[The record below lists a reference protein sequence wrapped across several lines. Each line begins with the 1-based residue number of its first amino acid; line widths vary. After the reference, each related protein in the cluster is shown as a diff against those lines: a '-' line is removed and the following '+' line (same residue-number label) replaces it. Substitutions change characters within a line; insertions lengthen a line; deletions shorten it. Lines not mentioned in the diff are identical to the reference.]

1 LPAQG
6 EISVNI
12 LGNLLRPFFGVP
24 DELTAFREEDKGAG
38 LRLKTVVDTV
48 TQGCQLT
55 LQHPRFQTLVGQLN
69 TFDEELL
76 GFAYEGAGVGL
87 AALDCCLP
95 WGNRVRA
102 FLDGPGSGQYYAVY
116 LGVGMGLARLRRKPE
131 QFLKRLDPVLGWL
144 ILDGYGFHEGFF
156 SARRALNEQLV
167 PRYLSP
173 FGRRVFDH
181 GLGRSIWF
189 TSGTNGRRVTEL
201 ISTFPESRR
210 ADLWSGVGLACSY
223 TGGAERAVIQ
233 AVRELAGAYAP
244 HLAMGAAIAADARH
258 TGGIPSH
265 YVEMAC
271 EILCGTSSKV
281 ASDMVQDARQNLSPV
296 ESEPVYQIWR
306 QRLVDAFATQPT
318 EGASR

>member
-1 LPAQG
+1 
-6 EISVNI
+6 

-24 DELTAFREEDKGAG
+24 DELTAFRGEDKGAG

-131 QFLKRLDPVLGWL
+131 PFLKRLDPVLGWL

-189 TSGTNGRRVTEL
+189 TSGANGRRVTEL

-210 ADLWSGVGLACSY
+210 ADLWSGVGLACSVD
-223 TGGAERAVIQ
+223 GIGLFQI
-233 AVRELAGAYAP
+233 AGRSISEWIP
-244 HLAMGAAIAADARH
+244 SLKTGAAGSVRQPFCSQLEERLLRLRSKIIRRLASYTRGDI
-258 TGGIPSH
+258 GIPF
-265 YVEMAC
+265 
-271 EILCGTSSKV
+271 
-281 ASDMVQDARQNLSPV
+281 ARA
-296 ESEPVYQIWR
+296 Y
-306 QRLVDAFATQPT
+306 RLPT
-318 EGASR
+318 RKTVRA